1 MNESLRLDRVSKTF
15 PSARG
20 REAVEAVRDVSLALS
35 PGESL
40 GIIGPS
46 GCGKTTLTRLILG
59 QLKPDSGTVA
69 VQGRIGF
76 VPQDPYASLDPTMTV
91 ERIVA
96 EPLRFSCRARRWKDC
111 ETAVRRAM
119 ADVRLDYN
127 VYGKR
132 LPSALSGGERQRVA
146 IARAMVLEPE
156 LLILDEPTSM
166 LDQAVKEEIGRLL
179 ADLATDRQRSFL
191 MVTHDILL
199 AADICQQLVVMEH
212 GTILEEGPAHE
223 ILQLPQTELAHRL
236 VMAATNLRQYWL
248 KMQTTG
254 KYIPMYSSRATK

>member
-1 MNESLRLDRVSKTF
+1 MNESLRLEHVSKTF
-15 PSARG
+15 PAGRG

-69 VQGRIGF
+69 VRGRIGF

-91 ERIVA
+91 GRIVA
-96 EPLRFSCRARRWKDC
+96 EPLRFTGRVRRRKDC
-111 ETAVRRAM
+111 ESAVRRAM
-119 ADVRLDYN
+119 ADVRLDYD

-146 IARAMVLEPE
+146 SARAMVLEPD

-166 LDQAVKEEIGRLL
+166 LDQVVKEEIGRLL
-179 ADLATDRQRSFL
+179 ADLATDCYRAFI

-199 AADICQQLVVMEH
+199 TSEICQRILVLNH
-212 GTILEEGPAHE
+212 GAKIEEGCTE
-223 ILQLPQTELAHRL
+223 QLLQMPQTELTQKL
-236 VMAATNLRQYWL
+236 VLAATDLRQYWSI
-248 KMQTTG
+248 QESTNRN
-254 KYIPMYSSRATK
+254 YRP